1 MTEQEKTSK
10 HNLKLQTLYSLRNN
24 FTIIGITG
32 KHGGGSSAVAKLLSN
47 PQLIEGAKDDLTS
60 LDPNNPEDIK
70 IKIAYN
76 YLKYDDNFKKY
87 EVIDYKSVLLLH
99 LFHESILATSN
110 PNKNTWKNNAIE
122 KIIEFICQNGK
133 TGAFANQFENR
144 FKNDDDF
151 TNFRKILSDKG
162 RGWFNALS
170 IITEELNIYLYNNKT
185 DKILYEFYFKIFK
198 SFSEVIFEEL
208 FKVCPTKRSR
218 LLHDLGNNLRLYGT
232 VQNLMTLLIF
242 IKLLNR

>member
-1 MTEQEKTSK
+1 
-10 HNLKLQTLYSLRNN
+10 
-24 FTIIGITG
+24 
-32 KHGGGSSAVAKLLSN
+32 
-47 PQLIEGAKDDLTS
+47 
-60 LDPNNPEDIK
+60 
-70 IKIAYN
+70 
-76 YLKYDDNFKKY
+76 NFKKY

-185 DKILYEFYFKIFK
+185 DKILYEFYFKIF
-198 SFSEVIFEEL
+198 
-208 FKVCPTKRSR
+208 
-218 LLHDLGNNLRLYGT
+218 
-232 VQNLMTLLIF
+232 
-242 IKLLNR
+242 